1 MRSHLLALL
10 LALDCIGSSAQLA
23 SRYWPVVQT
32 EHGPVRGA
40 VHVLKRTTDF
50 LGIPFAAPPTGA
62 NRFRPPQPPPA
73 WQDVR
78 DAQAFGPMCTQD
90 LLGLDLPELVFGQED
105 CLFLNVFVPALARP
119 NAELPVIRW

>member
-40 VHVLKRTTDF
+40 VHVLKGATDF
-50 LGIPFAAPPTGA
+50 LGVPLAAPSTGT
-62 NRFRPPQPPPA
+62 NSF
-73 WQDVR
+73 
-78 DAQAFGPMCTQD
+78 
-90 LLGLDLPELVFGQED
+90 
-105 CLFLNVFVPALARP
+105 
-119 NAELPVIRW
+119 